1 LPTLPSDTD
10 VSAITTRIKGGVVV
24 DFACTVNSWTLLA
37 VVAGAIVVDIWK
49 DVYANFPPVDADV
62 MPGAG
67 KEPTIAATHAAVQD
81 TSTTDWTTDDISAGD
96 TPRFNVDSAT
106 TVTRVTLVFVKP

>member
-1 LPTLPSDTD
+1 
-10 VSAITTRIKGGVVV
+10 
-24 DFACTVNSWTLLA
+24 
-37 VVAGAIVVDIWK
+37 
-49 DVYANFPPVDADV
+49 

-67 KEPTIAATHAAVQD
+67 KEPTIAATHAAAQD

-96 TPRFNVDSAT
+96 TPRFNVNSAT